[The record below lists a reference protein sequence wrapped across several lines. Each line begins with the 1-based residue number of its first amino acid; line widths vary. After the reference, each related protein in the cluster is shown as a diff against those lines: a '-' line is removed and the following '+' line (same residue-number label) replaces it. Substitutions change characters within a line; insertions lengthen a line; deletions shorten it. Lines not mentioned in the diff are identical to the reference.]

1 MDHAARAGLFG
12 TAYAVGRSYQPN
24 LLTRGSTDQA
34 VITGTTAAMA
44 YGVISAGSATISAIA
59 SRFSKSEAP
68 TPTARLLVAGS
79 VGALAAG
86 AAVALAWREHESAQ
100 RAVGR
105 LLAQTA
111 VTTAIASAA
120 SDLTPGA
127 NGNRDRGASLVAAAV
142 VGIGSWASTQPWKS
156 APGSLL
162 DDDFDGGT
170 AHKGAKFWEDDVR
183 DVSPPKAIA
192 IGAAVGLATFGL
204 AKVESA
210 LTSASSRAAT
220 YLLGGEAHDHRMLGR
235 MTSAGITLGVGWFA
249 VSKASTMLSKGGG
262 ALDAALA
269 TPPSTPE
276 VTGSPASGLD
286 WAKQTREGARWLS
299 MALPPS
305 SIEAVM
311 GSTGAKQPI
320 RVYGSLE
327 IAQSDQDRVNVLL
340 AEIDRTKALERKACA
355 LFSPTGSGY
364 VNYVATETFE
374 YLTHGDCASAAI
386 QYSVLPSALSLTRVP
401 TGSAQTSMVVAGI
414 VQRLLAMPKSKRPKF
429 FIFGESL
436 GSQVSEEMYR
446 GTGLFGL
453 EGTGIDAALW
463 IGTPAATIWRRQIW
477 GERTI
482 TEVPA
487 VGPGAAYLP
496 RSLMDWKALPQKERA
511 RVRYLLLQ
519 NGDDPIPKFGSQVV
533 WRKPDWLGPNAT
545 RPFGAP
551 KGTTWMPVTTF
562 MMTFLDMLNAL
573 TPTPGVFAEGGH
585 DYRLVLPEAIS
596 ETWQLPATAD
606 QMARVNAALRQRELA
621 WELFRQ
627 WGEVEAKPA
636 DKQAEE
642 KAKVIANAAKYTGTS
657 VDAAGVQTLIANG
670 MQPLPA

>member
-1 MDHAARAGLFG
+1 MDHAARAGLLG

-68 TPTARLLVAGS
+68 TSTARLLVAGS

-86 AAVALAWREHESAQ
+86 AAVALAWREHESSQ

-170 AHKGAKFWEDDVR
+170 VHKGAKFWEDDVR

-220 YLLGGEAHDHRMLGR
+220 YLLGGETHDHRMLGR

-262 ALDAALA
+262 ALDAALT

-340 AEIDRTKALERKACA
+340 AEIDRTKALERKAFA

-401 TGSAQTSMVVAGI
+401 TGSAQTSMVIAGI

-429 FIFGESL
+429 FLFGESL

-511 RVRYLLLQ
+511 QVRYLLLQ

-585 DYRLVLPEAIS
+585 DYRLILPEAIS

-657 VDAAGVQTLIANG
+657 VDAAGVQALIANG